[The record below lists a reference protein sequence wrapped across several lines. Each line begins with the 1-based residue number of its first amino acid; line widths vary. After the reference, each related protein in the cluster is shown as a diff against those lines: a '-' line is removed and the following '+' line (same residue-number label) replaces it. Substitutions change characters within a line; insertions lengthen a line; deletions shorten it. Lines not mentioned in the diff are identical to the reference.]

1 MNYCSFLCNKP
12 SILKCIVYNINHSK
26 FDAKE
31 KWSLICIQF
40 RYVHTDKVFNA
51 FYHQLSDKING
62 QKSSVISINSDEVQ
76 QLFSIFPLFIHF
88 YSIVCSNEPDMASN
102 NVRLLNNASPMSMYT
117 DAFFYHCLASSKEYT
132 MVHCICIYNTIIYQW
147 IFLSTLPIC

>member
-1 MNYCSFLCNKP
+1 
-12 SILKCIVYNINHSK
+12 LKCIVYNINHSK

-40 RYVHTDKVFNA
+40 RYVHIDKVFNA

-76 QLFSIFPLFIHF
+76 QLFSTFPLFIHF
-88 YSIVCSNEPDMASN
+88 YSIVCSNEPDVCYSIWLPIMFIC
-102 NVRLLNNASPMSMYT
+102 LIMHPPCLCTQMH
-117 DAFFYHCLASSKEYT
+117 FFYHCLASSKEYT

-147 IFLSTLPIC
+147 IFLSTLPIY

>member
-12 SILKCIVYNINHSK
+12 PILKCIVYNINHSK

-62 QKSSVISINSDEVQ
+62 QKSSVISINSEKCSNYFQ
-76 QLFSIFPLFIHF
+76 YFHCLFIF
-88 YSIVCSNEPDMASN
+88 I
-102 NVRLLNNASPMSMYT
+102 
-117 DAFFYHCLASSKEYT
+117 ASSAP
-132 MVHCICIYNTIIYQW
+132 MNLIW
-147 IFLSTLPIC
+147 LPIMFVCLIMHPPCLCTQMHFFIIAWLPLKNTLWYIVSVYTIL